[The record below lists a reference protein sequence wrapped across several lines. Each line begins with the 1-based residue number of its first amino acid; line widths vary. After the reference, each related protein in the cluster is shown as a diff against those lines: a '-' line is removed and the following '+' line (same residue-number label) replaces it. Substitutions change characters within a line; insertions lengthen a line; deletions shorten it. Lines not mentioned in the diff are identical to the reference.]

1 MEILNM
7 LEEFEKL
14 IEESGRIPMTG
25 RVVINEDILYN
36 FIDKF
41 RALLPGSVREAERI
55 LREKD
60 RILEDA
66 EDERGSILDSA
77 KTKLERITGESEI
90 VKLAITQG
98 EGIIEEAKANAK
110 KLTMGAYS
118 YADDVMGTLQK
129 ELESLL
135 DTVRAG
141 RDEIQDVLEQK

>member
-66 EDERGSILDSA
+66 EHERGSILDSA

-98 EGIIEEAKANAK
+98 EGIIEDAKANAK

-118 YADDVMGTLQK
+118 YADDVMSTLQR

-141 RDEIQDVLEQK
+141 RDEIRDVLEQK